1 MAAKRNLVIISITLT
16 SIVLGLII
24 SLGVLGPIPLTNIRP
39 LGLLYA
45 LFMANKNITIEMFPL
60 IANPSSFWAASTEA
74 ITAILWDYR
83 GLDTLF
89 ETSVFFFAII
99 GSIALFRF
107 TEKEEHEIKKET
119 RGSSTNMDKSKDL
132 GLSLITK
139 TITKIIFFVIVVVSA
154 AIALHGQLTPGGGFQ
169 GGSALAVAPLL
180 AIAALSRFY
189 LDDIGFK
196 KNTMLLLRTIGLL
209 IIALLA
215 IIPVI
220 AGIGTWQAYVMQNQ
234 PKEWATLQLFPPR
247 GLGVLLGSLVYYN
260 IAELL
265 AVGAGFTI
273 IFILLSIPEEFY
285 KKIIEREGEE
295 HG

>member
-1 MAAKRNLVIISITLT
+1 MSKKNLVITSITLT

-24 SLGVLGPIPLTNIRP
+24 SLGVLGPIPLTSIRP
-39 LGLLYA
+39 LGLFYA
-45 LFMANKNITIEMFPL
+45 LFMANRNITIEVFPL
-60 IANPSSFWAASTEA
+60 IVNPGNFWAASTEA

-107 TEKEEHEIKKET
+107 TEKEEHEIRKKTHENHASE
-119 RGSSTNMDKSKDL
+119 GKYL

-139 TITKIIFFVIVVVSA
+139 TITKIIFFTIIVVSA

-169 GGSALAVAPLL
+169 GGSAFAVAPLL

-196 KNTMLLLRTIGLL
+196 KNTMLLLRTMGLL

-215 IIPVI
+215 IIPVV
-220 AGIGTWQAYVMQNQ
+220 AGIGSWQAYIMQNQ
-234 PKEWATLQLFPPR
+234 PKEWAIIQLFPPK

-285 KKIIEREGEE
+285 KKIIEKEGVE